1 MNYYKNVFF
10 DNKKFQQLELVIK
23 ILKNVNF

>member
-1 MNYYKNVFF
+1 MNYYTNVFF